1 MIDSSK
7 NNFSSSESS
16 GQSLKAENF
25 PHEIFLHYKPER
37 DVLFILGAGA
47 SHPDGVPLQKHI
59 LPSILAGDKKEIS
72 ESEIGKEFSKF
83 FYSNFKAEKDSYP
96 ELEAVF
102 GFLDYFIQ
110 QNESLNQEY
119 TVAKIIRIKEYLIK
133 LVHYIIDY
141 SVSDT
146 SKYYN
151 LFWESVHSLNRNTSF
166 ITLNYDTLFE
176 QAFETIA
183 PKSGY
188 IDYCIDLM
196 NYEKREIFKPFN
208 FWINPREPVMVNQRD
223 DPVSYKIIKMHG
235 SLNWKYCNCC
245 NQTLLTPW
253 DRSIDLNQGKLLG
266 YTYPDKQVY
275 EYKCPL
281 DGTEFQTLIMPPSF
295 VKPLYQHII
304 SQLLNEASKEIR
316 IAKRVIFVGYSLSN
330 SDIHIKAVFK
340 KNLSPNAELIVIN
353 PRKKESLELNYRALS
368 DNAQFINCSFEEMV
382 QDEALMKRLLT
393 L

>member
-1 MIDSSK
+1 MIKKSTPD
-7 NNFSSSESS
+7 FSSANSDQHNSHRES
-16 GQSLKAENF
+16 
-25 PHEIFLHYKPER
+25 FLRYKPER
-37 DVLFILGAGA
+37 DVLFVLGAGA

-59 LPSILAGDKKEIS
+59 LPSILSGAQKEIAD
-72 ESEIGKEFSKF
+72 SEIGKEFTKF
-83 FYSNFKAEKDSYP
+83 FYSNFKTSDKSFP

-119 TVAKIIRIKEYLIK
+119 SVSKIRQVKEYLIK
-133 LVHYIIDY
+133 LIHFIIDFQREER
-141 SVSDT
+141 
-146 SKYYN
+146 SKYYH
-151 LFWESVHSLNRNTSF
+151 LFWEAIHSQNRNTSF

-176 QAFETIA
+176 QAFDFLFNR
-183 PKSGY
+183 SCY
-188 IDYCIDLM
+188 IDYCINFM
-196 NYEKREIFKPFN
+196 NYEKSDKFKPFN
-208 FWINPREPVMVNQRD
+208 YWINPREPVLIKENEE
-223 DPVSYKIIKMHG
+223 PVPYKIIKVHG

-253 DRSIDLNQGKLLG
+253 DQSIDLNQGKFLG

-295 VKPLYQHII
+295 VKPLYQLVI

-316 IAKRVIFVGYSLSN
+316 IAKRIVFVGYSLSN
-330 SDIHIKAVFK
+330 ADIHIKAIFK
-340 KNLSPNAELIVIN
+340 KNLQKDTEVIVVN
-353 PRKKESLELNYRALS
+353 PRRKEGLELNYRALAE
-368 DNAQFINCSFEEMV
+368 NAEFVFCTFEEMV

-393 L
+393 RQ